1 MNRVQQRLLDEIME
15 SENESE
21 LNEWERK
28 FVDDLYN
35 RETDAPLTT
44 NQNKKLIE
52 IHAGICWR

>member
-1 MNRVQQRLLDEIME
+1 MNRVQERLLEEIME

-28 FVDDLYN
+28 FIDDLYN
-35 RETDAPLTT
+35 KSDRTLTT
-44 NQNKKLIE
+44 QQNHKLIE